1 MIKIN
6 AERGADIEMARFER
20 AVQATLDAAANAAGY
35 DNVITAVSYAEEPAI
50 PKFQADGQ
58 AFRAWRSKC
67 WDYCYEQL
75 AAVKSGARE
84 QPTLDAFMAE
94 LPKLELPA

>member
-6 AERGADIEMARFER
+6 AERGATIEAARFER
-20 AVQATLDAAANAAGY
+20 AVQAMLDESAKAAGY

-75 AAVKSGARE
+75 AAVKSGARD
-84 QPTLDAFMAE
+84 QPTLEAFMAE
-94 LPKLELPA
+94 LPHLELPA